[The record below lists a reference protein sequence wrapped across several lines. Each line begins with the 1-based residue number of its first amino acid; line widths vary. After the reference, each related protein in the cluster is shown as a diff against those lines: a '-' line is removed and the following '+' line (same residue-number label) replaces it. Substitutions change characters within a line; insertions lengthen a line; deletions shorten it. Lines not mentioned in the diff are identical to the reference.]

1 MQEVGPDEGVL
12 TGVGQLVDAEVER
25 RAKVEANEVVGACL
39 VYHRYLVL
47 ATERADK
54 GGSVIEPIRHM
65 CRRAKPGQPH

>member
-54 GGSVIEPIRHM
+54 VGGVVGPFRHI